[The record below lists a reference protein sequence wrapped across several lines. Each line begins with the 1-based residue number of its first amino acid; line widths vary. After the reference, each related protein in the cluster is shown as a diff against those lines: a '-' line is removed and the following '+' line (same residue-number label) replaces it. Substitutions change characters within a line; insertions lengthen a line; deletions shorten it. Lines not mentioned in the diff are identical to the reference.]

1 MSVAISN
8 PRFLKL
14 VMANAR
20 AVGSSA
26 TRSGGKNLTEAPL
39 LQVKNLVKAFPL
51 GGGLFSKPRARVK
64 AVDGVSFT
72 LARGETFGL
81 VGESGCGKTTLG
93 RLILRLIEPSS
104 GYVEFEGQNILALSS
119 KEMRLL
125 RRRMQIIFQDPYA
138 SLDPRMKVDAI
149 VTEPLRAGQNFSKSE
164 RQKIAAAL
172 LEKVGL
178 RAADLDKYP
187 HEFSG
192 GQRQRVSIAR
202 ALCVQPDLIVAD
214 EPVSAL
220 DVSIQ
225 AQVIN
230 LMADLKKEF
239 HLAYVFISHDLS
251 VVEHISDRIAVMYL
265 GTIVELA
272 PAESFS
278 ISPRHPYTA
287 VLLRAVPMPDP
298 HRQTEP
304 FPMEGDVPSPIDPPR
319 GCAFHPRCPHAF
331 ERCRTERPSLVEASP
346 HHFVACWLNEG
357 RGL

>member
-1 MSVAISN
+1 M
-8 PRFLKL
+8 PE
-14 VMANAR
+14 
-20 AVGSSA
+20 
-26 TRSGGKNLTEAPL
+26 TPL
-39 LQVKNLVKAFPL
+39 LKVDSLVKEFPL
-51 GGGLFSKPRARVK
+51 GGGLFARSRARVR

-72 LARGETFGL
+72 LSRGETFGL

-93 RLILRLIEPSS
+93 RLILRLIEPTA
-104 GYVEFEGQNILALSS
+104 GDVEFDGQPLQHLGH

-149 VTEPLRAGQNFSKSE
+149 VTEPMHAMLNLSKNKRKE
-164 RQKIAAAL
+164 VAAELIA
-172 LEKVGL
+172 KVGL
-178 RAADLDKYP
+178 RASDLNKYP

-192 GQRQRVSIAR
+192 GQRQRISIAR
-202 ALCVQPDLIVAD
+202 ALCVRPELIVAD

-230 LMADLKKEF
+230 LLADLKKEF
-239 HLAYVFISHDLS
+239 QLSYVFISHDLS

-272 PAESFS
+272 PAERFS
-278 ISPRHPYTA
+278 IAPRHPYTA
-287 VLLRAVPMPDP
+287 ALLKAVPMPDP

-304 FPMEGDVPSPIDPPR
+304 FPMEGDVPSPIDPPP
-319 GCAFHPRCPHAF
+319 GCSFHPRCPYAF
-331 ERCRTERPSLVEASP
+331 EPCRNKRPSLVEAEKQ
-346 HHFVACWLNEG
+346 HLVACWLNEG
-357 RGL
+357 RGLGIE

>member
-1 MSVAISN
+1 
-8 PRFLKL
+8 
-14 VMANAR
+14 
-20 AVGSSA
+20 
-26 TRSGGKNLTEAPL
+26 LTEVPL
-39 LQVKNLVKAFPL
+39 LKVNNLVKTFPL
-51 GGGLFSKPRARVK
+51 GGGLFSKPKARVK

-93 RLILRLIEPSS
+93 RLILRLIEPTS
-104 GYVEFEGQNILALSS
+104 GYVEFEGQNILALGA
-119 KEMRLL
+119 KEMRRL

-138 SLDPRMKVDAI
+138 SLDPRMKVNAI
-149 VTEPLRAGQNFSKSE
+149 VTEPLRAGQNFPKAE
-164 RQKIAAAL
+164 RQKIAATL

-178 RAADLDKYP
+178 RATDLDKYP

-287 VLLRAVPMPDP
+287 VLLQAVPMPDP
-298 HRQTEP
+298 HRKTDP
-304 FPMEGDVPSPIDPPR
+304 FPMEGDVPSPIDPPP
-319 GCAFHPRCPHAF
+319 GCAFHPRCSYAF
-331 ERCRTERPSLVEASP
+331 ERCRIERPTLVEASP
-346 HHFVACWLNEG
+346 QHFVACWLNEG
-357 RGL
+357 KGL

>member
-1 MSVAISN
+1 
-8 PRFLKL
+8 
-14 VMANAR
+14 MAE
-20 AVGSSA
+20 V
-26 TRSGGKNLTEAPL
+26 PL
-39 LQVKNLVKAFPL
+39 LKVNKLVKAFPL
-51 GGGLFSKPRARVK
+51 GGGLFSKPKARVR

-72 LARGETFGL
+72 LSRGETFGL

-93 RLILRLIEPSS
+93 RLILRLIEPTS
-104 GYVEFEGQNILALSS
+104 GDVEFEGQNILSLNS

-149 VTEPLRAGQNFSKSE
+149 VTEPLQAGQNFTKIE
-164 RQKIAAAL
+164 RQNIAAAL

-178 RAADLDKYP
+178 RAADLDKFP

-202 ALCVQPDLIVAD
+202 ALCVRPDLIVAD

-239 HLAYVFISHDLS
+239 NLAYVFISHDLS

-272 PAESFS
+272 PAERFCV
-278 ISPRHPYTA
+278 SPRHPYTA
-287 VLLRAVPMPDP
+287 ALLRAVPMPDP
-298 HRQTEP
+298 RRKTEP
-304 FPMEGDVPSPIDPPR
+304 FAMEGDVPSPIDPPP
-319 GCAFHPRCPHAF
+319 GCAFHPRCPHTF
-331 ERCRTERPSLVEASP
+331 ERCRNERPSLIEAATQ
-346 HHFVACWLNEG
+346 HLVACWLNEG
-357 RGL
+357 RGLRID